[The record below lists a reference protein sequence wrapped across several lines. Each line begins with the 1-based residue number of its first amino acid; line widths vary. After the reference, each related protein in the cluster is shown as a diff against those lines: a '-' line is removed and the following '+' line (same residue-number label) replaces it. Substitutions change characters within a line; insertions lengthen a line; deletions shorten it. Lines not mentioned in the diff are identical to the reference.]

1 MQLFLLYYVS
11 LLYLLVFYRYWRR
24 WAFRRRGKTGR
35 KSLKRLR
42 QCAPQILF
50 RIDRQHR
57 QCQQFCHGR
66 YQCILYCFCF
76 YYGIHS
82 QHLSAWLLAAS
93 SLHFMWNDVI
103 SVISSRDF
111 FLFKVLVAYS
121 GFTGAVVEW
130 TRPGTIHR
138 AIDVNIQSHV
148 NILTYKQYVSTC

>member
-11 LLYLLVFYRYWRR
+11 LLYLLVFYKYWRR
-24 WAFRRRGKTGR
+24 WALRRRGKTGR

-103 SVISSRDF
+103 SVISSGTF
-111 FLFKVLVAYS
+111 FCLEFWSRIVIYGSCCRTASARYY
-121 GFTGAVVEW
+121 TY
-130 TRPGTIHR
+130 
-138 AIDVNIQSHV
+138 NQSFPFQV
-148 NILTYKQYVSTC
+148 YILT

>member
-24 WAFRRRGKTGR
+24 WALRRRGKIGR

-103 SVISSRDF
+103 SVISSRDL
-111 FLFKVLVAYS
+111 FLFRVLVAYS
-121 GFTGAVVEW
+121 GLRELLSNGLGQVLFIE
-130 TRPGTIHR
+130 
-138 AIDVNIQSHV
+138 
-148 NILTYKQYVSTC
+148 LST